1 MADRLLNVACAM
13 LRHGTLF
20 NPEAAQT
27 LPSTTKFK
35 IDTVTQNRLA
45 KRWGVPS
52 ETATFETRSIPSA
65 FARRMSQ
72 ATAQRDTPGSC
83 SAGDT
88 QAGKGLGDLTSFV
101 GASRRQVFWAVSEK
115 PTQMAAIDFH
125 QRLHQGESA

>member
-1 MADRLLNVACAM
+1 VVDRLLNVACAM

-52 ETATFETRSIPSA
+52 KTATFETRSIPPA
-65 FARRMSQ
+65 FVRRISYPTAAGIRLEVEVQ
-72 ATAQRDTPGSC
+72 AKLVLIESWSPDTLC
-83 SAGDT
+83 AC
-88 QAGKGLGDLTSFV
+88 
-101 GASRRQVFWAVSEK
+101 GAAPDR
-115 PTQMAAIDFH
+115 
-125 QRLHQGESA
+125 